1 MSKDTEKVFRDLNRY
16 LDAHGGDEMSD
27 QEMDR
32 LISQF
37 MEDYNTK
44 LQSGAG
50 AAPAEP
56 ETALDYLELAEEAR
70 TQKQR
75 LEYTNKALELE
86 PDNLDAGMAKIALT
100 MKEPQQTLEALEA
113 LLKKGD
119 AQMEQGG
126 FFRDSMGDFWAVFET
141 RPYMRVR
148 YQYLQTLIAL
158 GMLRK
163 AASVGERSLE
173 LCENDNL
180 GIRYSLMCVYAALED
195 EPAALALLKQFGEYE
210 DSQLLLALAVLY
222 YKLDRPDEATDYL
235 KRLQKINKGTK
246 KFLRA
251 AAGDRLEE
259 IDGRMAY
266 GYRPFTADE
275 LIELVENN
283 LPLFIS
289 APGFFR
295 WADKRLKAA
304 K

>member
-1 MSKDTEKVFRDLNRY
+1 MSRETEKIFRDLHKY
-16 LDAHGGDEMSD
+16 LDANGGDEMSD

-37 MEDYNTK
+37 MADYNTK

-56 ETALDYLELAEEAR
+56 ETAMDYLELAEEAR

-86 PDNLDAGMAKIALT
+86 PDNLDAGLAKIELT
-100 MKEPQQTLEALEA
+100 MKKPHQMLDALEE
-113 LLKKGD
+113 LLRKGD
-119 AQMEQGG
+119 AQMERGG

-148 YQYLQTLIAL
+148 YQYLNTLFAL
-158 GMLRK
+158 GKLRK
-163 AASVGERSLE
+163 AAAVGERSLE

-180 GIRYSLMCVYAALED
+180 GIRFSLMCVYAALED
-195 EPAALALLKQFGEYE
+195 EPAALALLKKFDDYE
-210 DSQLLLALAVLY
+210 DSQFLLALAVLY

-251 AAGDRLEE
+251 AAGERLEE
-259 IDGRMAY
+259 IDERFGY

-275 LIELVENN
+275 LIDLVENN
-283 LPLFIS
+283 LPLFVS
-289 APGFFR
+289 VPDFFR
-295 WADKRLKAA
+295 WADKRLKTA